1 MVSRKIIGLTLVL
14 ATLLMF
20 PACTLLR
27 VELGPSQ
34 DPLTERTISGSGLDK
49 VLLVDI
55 SGVIMTGD
63 SGLLN
68 LPMLKGEDMVQRL
81 AEELYKARQDKHIKA
96 LLVRIDSPGG
106 SVSASD
112 LLYHLIESYQRDTGV
127 KVVASMMGVAASGG
141 YYVALAADKIYAM
154 PTTVTGSI
162 GTLSLRLDVSGLMG
176 KVGVQTETVKS
187 APLKDMWSPFRP
199 AKEEERAIMQGL
211 IDQLFNRFKQKVVQR
226 RPGLTPEQL
235 EKSTTGRIFTAQEAL
250 ELGLIDQVGYPE
262 DALAAARQMAGLNE
276 ARLVVYHRPGA
287 NPSSI
292 YAQSNTGSA
301 WGGGDL
307 LSLGSAPRPMYMWVP
322 EAR

>member
-1 MVSRKIIGLTLVL
+1 MMCRKTAGLVL
-14 ATLLMF
+14 VMVISLLF
-20 PACTLLR
+20 TSCTLLR
-27 VELGPSQ
+27 VELGPTQ
-34 DPLTERTISGSGLDK
+34 DPLTERTVSGSGSDK

-55 SGVIMTGD
+55 SGVIMSGD
-63 SGLLN
+63 SGLIN
-68 LPMLKGEDMVQRL
+68 LPLLKGEDMVQRL
-81 AEELYKARQDKHIKA
+81 AEELNKAREDKHIKA

-141 YYVALAADKIYAM
+141 YYVALAADKIYAL

-162 GTLSLRLDVSGLMG
+162 GTLSLKLDVSGLMG
-176 KVGVQTETVKS
+176 KVGVETETVKS

-199 AKEEERAIMQGL
+199 AQEQERAIMQSL
-211 IDQLFNRFKQKVVQR
+211 IDQLYNRFKEKVAQK
-226 RPGLTPEQL
+226 RPGMTPEQFQR
-235 EKSTTGRIFTAQEAL
+235 SVTGRIFTAAEAL

-262 DALAAARQMAGLNE
+262 EAFAAARQMAGLSE

-292 YAQSNTGSA
+292 YAQSNAGTA
-301 WGGGDL
+301 LGGAGL
-307 LSLGSAPRPMYMWVP
+307 LSLGSAPRPMYMWLP